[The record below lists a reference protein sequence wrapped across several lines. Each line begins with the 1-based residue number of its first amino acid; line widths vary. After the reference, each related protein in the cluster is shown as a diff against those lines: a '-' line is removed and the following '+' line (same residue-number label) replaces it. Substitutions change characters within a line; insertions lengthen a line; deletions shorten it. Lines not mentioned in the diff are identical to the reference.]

1 MPHLDPPQ
9 LPGRPTPTE
18 EPVTFSQK
26 RIPQIQPANTAGIAS
41 IFADALKAT
50 KTVTED
56 FRKAQKAVDK
66 AYSLEMPDHLVAIEI
81 EMAENPDKD
90 PALIIEEK
98 LKGSVDAIEAA
109 KMNVARTQADRDATL
124 VVNDFL
130 ADDKT
135 PFRERF
141 DALKATQATM
151 WGDPIMAAAYNKK
164 LDENQIKL
172 VRTLKANQF
181 AATQRRT
188 KRQSK
193 KAIVQSFMS
202 DMPRYFREASLK
214 EGDTARPTYMLN
226 NAADAWLA
234 ETYPQKESTDELTPD
249 QRLQMRGAVRRGLF
263 LTLSSDDFIL
273 SKQKRLE
280 LFNSFG
286 FDKMPMSD
294 LEREQFNKNV
304 TAFEEAVV
312 ELNNELAQKSI
323 SVFTTKLNSVRTRED
338 YERVLRELGPTFID
352 DPDNPGQRGNL
363 PVGIDINGDAMFMEV
378 PDEDLATLEAL
389 WVKVFDKNDRN
400 FQIEERRKRGVALGI
415 KRGNGATGDWDYID
429 SEYERRKRPVREG
442 GLGMTNGESF
452 ADMLRTYKD
461 PSVVTKHIINDADDL
476 WKGGNRE
483 EAVNMLTMGLNE
495 RPGIAHEEAFLAMDD
510 ELRDVWNMLRTNQ
523 IDPEDLLASYRE
535 SALPKDEWDRIKV
548 SVDTL
553 VADTRPRGTNEFSQS
568 GVTISQEALDLFSST
583 LTYYKRI
590 DFSDRAAIRKADE
603 AFENAVESVEFNGQE
618 VRFLRLP
625 VRTQDGQVV
634 KNVYVTNESGDIS
647 TAYQEIANVLQEVS
661 LTDRWSRD
669 ITANMQ
675 QVWISEDGKN
685 WMVQVMQNDDGELK
699 PGPWVNV
706 PIDDADRQS
715 LINALREVRTQLKK
729 GARGRGRALFFG
741 SFSATPE
748 DLRSGRI
755 KLFGGPTDIL
765 GSRPHT
771 SKLPAFFPE
780 LRDKKDKG
788 VR

>member
-9 LPGRPTPTE
+9 LPTRPTPTE
-18 EPVTFSQK
+18 EPVTFSTK
-26 RIPQIQPANTAGIAS
+26 RIAQIQPADTAGIAS
-41 IFADALKAT
+41 IFAQALNAT
-50 KTVTED
+50 KSVTQS
-56 FRKAQKAVDK
+56 FTKAQKAVDK
-66 AYSLEMPDHLVAIEI
+66 AYALEMPDHLVAIEI
-81 EMAENPDKD
+81 EMSENPDKD

-124 VVNDFL
+124 VVDDFL

-141 DALKATQATM
+141 DELKSTQATM
-151 WGDPIMAAAYNKK
+151 WGDAIMAEAYNKK

-188 KRQSK
+188 ERQSK
-193 KAIVQSFMS
+193 KAIVQSFVN
-202 DMPRYFREASLK
+202 DMPRYFREASK
-214 EGDTARPTYMLN
+214 AEGDTASPIYMLN

-234 ETYPQKESTDELTPD
+234 ENYPQKESTDELTPD
-249 QRLQMRGAVRRGLF
+249 QRLQMRGDVRRGLM
-263 LTLSSDDFIL
+263 LTLSTDDFNL
-273 SKQKRLE
+273 SEQKRLE
-280 LFNSFG
+280 LFESFG
-286 FDKMPMSD
+286 FEKMPMSD
-294 LEREQFNKNV
+294 LEREQFNANV
-304 TAFEEAVV
+304 VEFEKAVV
-312 ELNNELAQKSI
+312 ELSNELAQKSI

-352 DPDNPGQRGNL
+352 DPKNPKQRGKI
-363 PVGIDINGDAMFMEV
+363 PVGIDINGDPMFMEV
-378 PDEDLATLEAL
+378 PTKDLATLEAL

-400 FQIEERRKRGVALGI
+400 FKIEARRKKGVALGI

-442 GLGMTNGESF
+442 GLGMTNGEAF

-483 EAVNMLTMGLNE
+483 EAVNMLTMALNE

-510 ELRDVWNMLRTNQ
+510 ELSDVWNMLRTNQ

-535 SALPKDEWDRIKV
+535 SALPKDEWDNIKA

-553 VADTRPRGTNEFSQS
+553 VKETQPSGVGEFARS
-568 GVTISQEALDLFSST
+568 GVTTSQESIDLFDST
-583 LTYYKRI
+583 LRYYKRI
-590 DFSDRAAIRKADE
+590 GFSDRAAIRKADE
-603 AFENAVESVEFNGQE
+603 AFDEAVEVIDFNGQRQR
-618 VRFLRLP
+618 VLRLP

-634 KNVYVTNESGDIS
+634 KDVYVTNKSGDIS
-647 TAYQEIANVLQEVS
+647 TAYQEIGNYVNEIA

-669 ITANMQ
+669 MTANLQDIRM
-675 QVWISEDGKN
+675 SEDGKS
-685 WMVQVMQNDDGELK
+685 WMVQVFQNDDGELK
-699 PGPWVNV
+699 PGPWINI
-706 PIDDADRQS
+706 PIDDADRES
-715 LINALREVRTQLKK
+715 VVKALREVRTQLKK
-729 GARGRGRALFFG
+729 GARGRRRSLFFG
-741 SFSATPE
+741 SFTAAPE
-748 DLRSGRI
+748 DIRSGRI
-755 KLFGGPTDIL
+755 NVFGGPTNVL

-771 SKLPAFFPE
+771 TKLPAFFPE
-780 LRDKKDKG
+780 FRDEKDKG